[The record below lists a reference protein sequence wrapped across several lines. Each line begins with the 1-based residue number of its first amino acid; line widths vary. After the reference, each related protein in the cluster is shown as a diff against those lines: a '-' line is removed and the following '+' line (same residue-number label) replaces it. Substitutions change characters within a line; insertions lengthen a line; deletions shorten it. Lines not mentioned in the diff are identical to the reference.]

1 MMLTSYHRQAP
12 YESPT
17 HRRQPHATA
26 QLLPAGAEMRVY
38 RLVVTTTPERSGQR
52 GRALLV
58 LQRNQPILDY
68 LAQRMADT
76 AQPTRT
82 PGELEADAALLGQR
96 HGLPTGHVLRM
107 LPRDVRQ
114 PNPMLRPFVLR
125 AARGEQIELHVTN
138 RTGSALALAL
148 LDDDHGIQQ
157 PAGQPPLEPGARGA
171 YFWHCKEAGIY
182 PIYNEACKDAS
193 QHRCLLGVL
202 MIEP

>member
-1 MMLTSYHRQAP
+1 MMLSTYHRQTP
-12 YESPT
+12 FESPT
-17 HRRQPHATA
+17 HRHQPHVT
-26 QLLPAGAEMRVY
+26 QPVSGVAEMRIY
-38 RLVVTTTPERSGQR
+38 RLVVTTAPEHGGRT

-68 LAQRMADT
+68 LAQRMVDT
-76 AQPTRT
+76 ARPTRT
-82 PGELEADAALLGQR
+82 QGELEADAALLAQR
-96 HGLPTGHVLRM
+96 HGLPSGHVLRM

-125 AARGEQIELHVTN
+125 AARGEHIELNVTN
-138 RTGSALALAL
+138 RTGAAMALAL

-157 PAGQPPLEPGARGA
+157 PASQPQLDPGARGA

-182 PIYNEACKDAS
+182 PIYNEACKDPS
-193 QHRCLLGVL
+193 PHRCLLGVL